1 MNPDDTPADG
11 NRPSASVT
19 PASEAPAAPNPSVP
33 EMLQAIMARFIFIQ
47 QEEINKA
54 TSDRLAA
61 LAAAL
66 GTLDGKNDR
75 EETARRSLFAT
86 ANPNLGIERPT
97 NKANPTNGE
106 VAEMTEGSDSLT
118 SRQIADL
125 QLSLRDIHSTIHHV
139 KASTPEIERVLA
151 TTRRNPFTKH
161 ITTVKIKKTEKLSIP
176 PYKGDSDP
184 TDHMTA
190 FNIAMG
196 RNHFSDEE
204 SDAGLCQLFIE
215 SLSGPALSWFSHL
228 KEGSI
233 DSFDDLSASFLKNY
247 MMWSRQ
253 GISMADLWKLSQSQ
267 NESLKDF
274 MEKFKGVLSK
284 VRIPDHPTVEALT
297 NALWINS
304 KFRDYLGNNP
314 TIIIEDAL
322 HDSKNFIKMDEDRR
336 AYNAKQQALKT
347 TASKTSD
354 AQEPRQHAPYR
365 RKGPIY
371 AISKDDQSGA
381 VTAVREPGWNVWE
394 RGTEGKTQLS
404 RKAASANPK
413 SSYDQKKFCKYH
425 DMNGHDT
432 KECRHLYEAWLA
444 STSDGRTE
452 PEPSKPKTIKNSKSW
467 SKSKD
472 KKKKSNEKKEED
484 SPPADEGDQSRPD
497 EESTSDEEKPKSRR
511 KILTIRAMPSPAPS
525 ITAKPEDDLCQS
537 SYQKSAQTIESLT
550 STDSTLMEIDGTPT
564 KIIHSVG
571 KLNASDARYILDAKR
586 KDPLH

>member
-75 EETARRSLFAT
+75 EETARR
-86 ANPNLGIERPT
+86 N
-97 NKANPTNGE
+97 
-106 VAEMTEGSDSLT
+106 
-118 SRQIADL
+118 
-125 QLSLRDIHSTIHHV
+125 
-139 KASTPEIERVLA
+139 
-151 TTRRNPFTKH
+151 
-161 ITTVKIKKTEKLSIP
+161 
-176 PYKGDSDP
+176 
-184 TDHMTA
+184 
-190 FNIAMG
+190 
-196 RNHFSDEE
+196 
-204 SDAGLCQLFIE
+204 
-215 SLSGPALSWFSHL
+215 
-228 KEGSI
+228 
-233 DSFDDLSASFLKNY
+233 
-247 MMWSRQ
+247 
-253 GISMADLWKLSQSQ
+253 
-267 NESLKDF
+267 
-274 MEKFKGVLSK
+274 
-284 VRIPDHPTVEALT
+284 
-297 NALWINS
+297 
-304 KFRDYLGNNP
+304 
-314 TIIIEDAL
+314 AL